1 MQSDNS
7 LMNSDLPEPDDYAL
21 SLSRS
26 LQSKI
31 QTNIADNGG
40 DISFAEYM
48 RMALYEPGLGY
59 YSAGASKFGESGD
72 FITAPEV
79 SSLFSVCLARQ
90 CVEVLAELK
99 NPIILEFGA
108 GTGLMACDIMKELER
123 LNCLPD
129 SYYILEPSADLR
141 QRQHNLLEKS
151 LPHLISKIIWLDTLP
166 DDAFDG
172 VILANEVLDAMP
184 VHRFCVHKS
193 ELKEIRVV
201 WENNEFVRRD
211 VGCEGVLKDKTTR
224 ALDAPLGD
232 YGDDYCSEIN
242 IDLDAWV
249 QSISGC
255 LRQGLI
261 LLIDYG
267 YSRHEYYHQQRAQG
281 TLLCHYRHRVHSN
294 PFIFVGLQDITASVD
309 FTAVA
314 EAAVAS
320 KLSVSGFTTQA
331 YFLFASGLDRIM
343 QEQKDLSNVEQLE
356 LSRQIKTLTLPG
368 EMGERFKVIALTR
381 KLNSS
386 LSGFSLVDH
395 RRRL

>member
-1 MQSDNS
+1 MKSDSS
-7 LMNSDLPEPDDYAL
+7 LMNSELPEPDDYAL

-31 QTNIADNGG
+31 QTKIADNGG
-40 DISFAEYM
+40 DISFAEFM

-59 YSAGASKFGESGD
+59 YSAGASKFGEGGD
-72 FITAPEV
+72 FITAPEI

-90 CVEVLAELK
+90 CSEVLAELE
-99 NPIILEFGA
+99 NPIILELGA

-123 LNCLPD
+123 LNCLPN

-141 QRQHNLLEKS
+141 ERQHSLLEKS
-151 LPHLISKIIWLDTLP
+151 LPHLISKITWLDTLP

-184 VHRFCVHKS
+184 VHRFYVHES
-193 ELKEIRVV
+193 ELKEIRVGC
-201 WENNEFVRRD
+201 EKNEFVRRD
-211 VGCEGVLKDKTTR
+211 VEAESVLKDKVTR
-224 ALDAPLGD
+224 ALSSSVDD
-232 YGDDYCSEIN
+232 YGEDYCSEIN

-249 QSISGC
+249 QSISDC
-255 LRQGLI
+255 LRQGLV

-294 PFIFVGLQDITASVD
+294 PFVFVGLQDITASVD

-314 EAAVAS
+314 EAAVDS

-331 YFLFASGLDRIM
+331 YFLFASGLDQIM
-343 QEQKDLSNVEQLE
+343 QEQQGLSNLEQLE

-381 KLNSS
+381 NLSS
-386 LSGFSLVDH
+386 ALTGFSLVDH